1 MCFIATGI
9 GNDLA
14 IGHSRTLHAET
25 VRLVESVKL
34 ICARVFRIVTYY

>member
-1 MCFIATGI
+1 MCFTATGI